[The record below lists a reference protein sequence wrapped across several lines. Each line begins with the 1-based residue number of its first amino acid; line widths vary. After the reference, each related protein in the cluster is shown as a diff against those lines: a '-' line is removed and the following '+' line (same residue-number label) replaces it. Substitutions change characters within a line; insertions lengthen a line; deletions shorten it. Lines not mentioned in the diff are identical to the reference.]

1 MDIVDIVLAR
11 ALSPQG
17 QIESYANLAQA
28 AVARA
33 NTAVSNIETITEQTQ
48 ENNTLAEETIQSLS
62 EAIEA
67 LNAAD
72 PMTASEVNSEIK
84 KVSITK
90 SANSGTAANTVD
102 LTMTY
107 PDNTTSTISDV
118 VKMYKSTGTN
128 EDGTMTQKAITS
140 YMEQI
145 ASNSSGSGGN
155 SSSSGTTNLG
165 NENSGNIVVI
175 GPDGN
180 ITSGTVTEHQ
190 IIEALIAAGN
200 YTVEGALGLEVD
212 YENLSNTRTQDAVGL
227 SAGENFDQYIMYG
240 GRVRCNVADNGEI
253 TAFEG
258 DQNFASDG
266 SNGQVMVY
274 QPKFYY
280 QRVPVKTTS
289 GSTGKIILKDS
300 ILISPT
306 ELSGFKLHPLFQNGN
321 EELEYVLLSAYEGGL
336 YDTSESTY
344 LTSDNTTINFNEDK
358 LSSVAGVKPIS
369 GKTNSLSSINTEA
382 LAANRGPGWHI
393 TNLKAE
399 SAMQMLEMVEFGT
412 MNGQTAIEKGV
423 VSLTAYSTNGCS
435 LTGSTASLGN
445 STGVAASTVNERGG
459 STYTYNTAGSR
470 AISYRGV
477 ENPWGNLHRLVGGV
491 NIVGNSA
498 SGGIPYVCSDFNYD
512 LQSTSS
518 NYASVGFAL
527 SNTTDWV
534 SNMGYGS
541 DNFDWVF
548 MPARCENANSA
559 LPVGDNLWVTPNLNT
574 TNICGIGGTWTS
586 GDSAGP
592 FYYVCDHSIVETIL
606 NTYGAR
612 LMFIPTRNETYLA
625 NITKW
630 TTYIGG

>member
-258 DQNFASDG
+258 D
-266 SNGQVMVY
+266 
-274 QPKFYY
+274 
-280 QRVPVKTTS
+280 
-289 GSTGKIILKDS
+289 
-300 ILISPT
+300 
-306 ELSGFKLHPLFQNGN
+306 
-321 EELEYVLLSAYEGGL
+321 
-336 YDTSESTY
+336 
-344 LTSDNTTINFNEDK
+344 
-358 LSSVAGVKPIS
+358 
-369 GKTNSLSSINTEA
+369 
-382 LAANRGPGWHI
+382 
-393 TNLKAE
+393 
-399 SAMQMLEMVEFGT
+399 
-412 MNGQTAIEKGV
+412 
-423 VSLTAYSTNGCS
+423 
-435 LTGSTASLGN
+435 
-445 STGVAASTVNERGG
+445 
-459 STYTYNTAGSR
+459 
-470 AISYRGV
+470 
-477 ENPWGNLHRLVGGV
+477 
-491 NIVGNSA
+491 
-498 SGGIPYVCSDFNYD
+498 
-512 LQSTSS
+512 
-518 NYASVGFAL
+518 
-527 SNTTDWV
+527 
-534 SNMGYGS
+534 
-541 DNFDWVF
+541 
-548 MPARCENANSA
+548 
-559 LPVGDNLWVTPNLNT
+559 
-574 TNICGIGGTWTS
+574 
-586 GDSAGP
+586 
-592 FYYVCDHSIVETIL
+592 
-606 NTYGAR
+606 
-612 LMFIPTRNETYLA
+612 
-625 NITKW
+625 
-630 TTYIGG
+630 